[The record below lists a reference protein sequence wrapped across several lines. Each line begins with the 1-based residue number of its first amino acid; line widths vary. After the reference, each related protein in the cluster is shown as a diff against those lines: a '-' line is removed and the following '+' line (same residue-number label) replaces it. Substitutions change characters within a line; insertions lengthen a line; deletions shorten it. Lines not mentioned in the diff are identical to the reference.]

1 MRTRM
6 VEISWRMSTACC
18 AAARLSESAGMMGC
32 GAMRCG
38 AVRAA
43 SVCGV
48 RFVGGWWLLDEPPD
62 DTCEKGSPRI
72 YTFPLTSAV
81 DHLCMNFV
89 SQGHI
94 YIACNDIKR
103 NRHPQLVMLSAIF
116 IFAKV

>member
-1 MRTRM
+1 
-6 VEISWRMSTACC
+6 
-18 AAARLSESAGMMGC
+18 
-32 GAMRCG
+32 MRCG

-43 SVCGV
+43 ERLRCEVCL
-48 RFVGGWWLLDEPPD
+48 VGGGRWMSRPD

-94 YIACNDIKR
+94 YIACNDITR